1 MLLAFGYAILVAIIL
16 PIPIE
21 IALVKPLADQNFGF
35 LLGTGLAIAAGKT
48 LGAWLIFIFGLNI
61 EGSIRK
67 WSARWRVADWTVR
80 KAENLVQ
87 KTGYAGL
94 YLLLSIPLM
103 SDTIPIYVY
112 SVFNQEGKALERT
125 MFLIAGQT
133 IESTL
138 RGIVKGFP
146 SLDRLPPFYRELVD
160 ILVDANQLKKHL
172 GAIDWAADRTANMAR
187 DYRRRI
193 GKSEGHS
200 IGELRK
206 QAYGRLS
213 SLVEQVG
220 PDLEA
225 LTEARRALRRLPEID
240 PALRT
245 VVVAGYPN
253 VGKSSFVRA
262 VSSGRPKIADYPFT
276 TKRVSIGHF
285 DRGVERFQILD
296 TPGLLDRPMG
306 KRK

>member
-1 MLLAFGYAILVAIIL
+1 
-16 PIPIE
+16 
-21 IALVKPLADQNFGF
+21 
-35 LLGTGLAIAAGKT
+35 
-48 LGAWLIFIFGLNI
+48 
-61 EGSIRK
+61 
-67 WSARWRVADWTVR
+67 
-80 KAENLVQ
+80 
-87 KTGYAGL
+87 
-94 YLLLSIPLM
+94 
-103 SDTIPIYVY
+103 
-112 SVFNQEGKALERT
+112 
-125 MFLIAGQT
+125 
-133 IESTL
+133 
-138 RGIVKGFP
+138 
-146 SLDRLPPFYRELVD
+146 
-160 ILVDANQLKKHL
+160 
-172 GAIDWAADRTANMAR
+172 MAR

-206 QAYGRLS
+206 PAYGRLS

-276 TKRVSIGHF
+276 TKRVSLGHF
-285 DRGVERFQILD
+285 DRGLERFQILD
-296 TPGLLDRPMG
+296 TPGLLDRPVANSKAMG
-306 KRK
+306 RQALEELSDAADGIGDVLDTTG